1 MAIQTLKLSGK
12 DYVVIPAKDFRRMS
26 DELARFQAE
35 MKSDIAVAT
44 RRLKDRKD
52 KAVPWEEA
60 KKRLGLT

>member
-1 MAIQTLKLSGK
+1 
-12 DYVVIPAKDFRRMS
+12 MS

-52 KAVPWEEA
+52 KVVPWEEA
-60 KKRLGLT
+60 KKRLGLA